1 MDLFSLLLDISI
13 FDLAALVWIQFKCKS
28 QFYYREHNSF
38 ISNEVFNQNIFDM
51 IAEEIYTEYNAS
63 TGSNNGPENILSF
76 HPELFMKKLFQ
87 NMKRHLY
94 ILTLNTEF

>member
-1 MDLFSLLLDISI
+1 
-13 FDLAALVWIQFKCKS
+13 
-28 QFYYREHNSF
+28 
-38 ISNEVFNQNIFDM
+38 M
-51 IAEEIYTEYNAS
+51 IAEEINTEYNAS

-94 ILTLNTEF
+94 ILILNTEF